1 METQWSN
8 DVERVLESIREN
20 SLIMRKQ
27 HTKNYLYYKSTLKYY
42 RIPVIVISACNSVIS
57 VGAERYISQHYISGI
72 TCMLAL
78 LCGIIGS
85 IELYLKLN
93 ENCENELIASRDFYS
108 LAVGIYKTLT
118 LERKNRDIDGK
129 TYLDD
134 CYKEYLSIY
143 DRANIMKKKYD
154 DSLFHIPSLP
164 DNNSLRLSL
173 PNNISSNGGISDTSS
188 EDENMVV

>member
-72 TCMLAL
+72 TCVLAL
-78 LCGIIGS
+78 ICGVIGS
-85 IELYLKLN
+85 VEIYLKLN

-118 LERKNRDIDGK
+118 LKRENRDIDGK

-134 CYKEYLSIY
+134 CYKQYLSIY

-154 DSLFHIPSLP
+154 DSLFHIPSFP

-173 PNNISSNGGISDTSS
+173 PNNMSSNGGISDTSS